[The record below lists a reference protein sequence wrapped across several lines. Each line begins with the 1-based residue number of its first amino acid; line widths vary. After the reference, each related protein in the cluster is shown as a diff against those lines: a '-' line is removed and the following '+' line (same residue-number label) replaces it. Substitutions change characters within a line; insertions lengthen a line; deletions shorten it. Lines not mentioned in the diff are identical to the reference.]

1 MGLTSP
7 HWRGGAGVSAGP
19 EKKKKKK
26 KKQMHEQCF
35 DLNLLC
41 LLVSELTGRE
51 SLDRDMLQ
59 LLKAIFSFYS
69 TLCKSRRL
77 FGLKRLHWVTS
88 DLLDVKPLNATLHQP
103 ASGRA
108 ASLNTS
114 RTWNV
119 SVICHICLVYCHR
132 GNIVLPFQIIAN
144 HCHSST

>member
-51 SLDRDMLQ
+51 SLDRDML
-59 LLKAIFSFYS
+59 
-69 TLCKSRRL
+69 
-77 FGLKRLHWVTS
+77 
-88 DLLDVKPLNATLHQP
+88 
-103 ASGRA
+103 
-108 ASLNTS
+108 
-114 RTWNV
+114 
-119 SVICHICLVYCHR
+119 
-132 GNIVLPFQIIAN
+132 
-144 HCHSST
+144 